1 MTAHRARLSKTAGY
15 YAAFIA
21 LGLTSASLGPTLS
34 GLAANTGT
42 AISQISILF
51 TARAFGYLL
60 GSLLGGRLFDRMRGH
75 PVMALMLAG
84 MVASM
89 ALAPGLSLLWL
100 LAGAILLI
108 GVAEGVVDVG
118 GNTLIVWVHRGDVGP
133 YMNGLHFFYGVGAFI
148 SPLIVGQVLLRSGG
162 EITWAYWIVA
172 LLMLPVVL
180 YMARQPSPVNQDVVE
195 EENAAKP
202 ANPTLVALIALFIF
216 LYVGA
221 EISFGGW
228 ISTYA
233 VALGLA
239 TPAAA
244 AYLTSGFW
252 GALTVGRLLAIPLAA
267 RFRPRT
273 ILLVDLLGCMAAV
286 GLILV
291 YPASITVAW
300 VGSIGAGLFMAS
312 VFPTTL
318 SLAERRM
325 PITGQVTSWFFVG
338 ASLGSMTV
346 PYIIGQLFESTGP
359 VVTMIAILVC
369 LALAVAVY
377 TRVVGWQTTT
387 VHEGS

>member
-1 MTAHRARLSKTAGY
+1 MTEQRARLSKTAGY

-51 TARAFGYLL
+51 SARAFGYLL

-84 MVASM
+84 MVTSM
-89 ALAPGLSLLWL
+89 ALVPGLKLLWL
-100 LAGAILLI
+100 LALVILLI
-108 GVAEGVVDVG
+108 GVAEGSVDVG
-118 GNTLIVWVHRGDVGP
+118 ANTLIVWVHRGDVGP

-162 EITWAYWIVA
+162 GIAWAYWVVA
-172 LLMLPVVL
+172 VIMVPVVL
-180 YMARQPSPVNQDVVE
+180 YMARQPSPVNQDVIE
-195 EENAAKP
+195 KDSADTKLASP
-202 ANPTLVALIALFIF
+202 ALVALISLFIF

-228 ISTYA
+228 IYTYA

-252 GALTVGRLLAIPLAA
+252 GALTVGRLLAIPVAA

-273 ILLVDLLGCMAAV
+273 ILLVDLLGSMAAV

-291 YPASITVAW
+291 YPASLTVAW

-359 VVTMIAILVC
+359 VVTMIAILIC
-369 LALAVAVY
+369 LVLAVGVY
-377 TRVVGWQTTT
+377 TRVVGWKTK
-387 VHEGS
+387 EG

>member
-60 GSLLGGRLFDRMRGH
+60 GSLLGGRLFDRMAGH
-75 PVMALMLAG
+75 PVMALMVAG

-89 ALAPGLSLLWL
+89 ALVPGLSLLWL

-162 EITWAYWIVA
+162 DITWAYWIVA

-180 YMARQPSPVNQDVVE
+180 YIARQPSPVNQDVVE
-195 EENAAKP
+195 KESAAKP
-202 ANPTLVALIALFIF
+202 PSPTLVALIALFIF

-239 TPAAA
+239 TPTTA

-291 YPASITVAW
+291 YPASLTVAW

-369 LALAVAVY
+369 LALAVGVY
-377 TRVVGWQTTT
+377 TRVVGWKKKG
-387 VHEGS
+387 E

>member
-1 MTAHRARLSKTAGY
+1 MTEHRARLSKTAGY

-51 TARAFGYLL
+51 SARAFGYLL

-89 ALAPGLSLLWL
+89 ALAPGLGLLWML
-100 LAGAILLI
+100 TGAILLI

-118 GNTLIVWVHRGDVGP
+118 GNTLIVWVHRGAVGP

-162 EITWAYWIVA
+162 DIAWAYWIVA
-172 LLMLPVVL
+172 VLMLPVVL
-180 YMARQPSPVNQDVVE
+180 YVARQPSPVNQDVVE
-195 EENAAKP
+195 KESAAKP
-202 ANPTLVALIALFIF
+202 ASPTLVALIALFIF

-291 YPASITVAW
+291 YPASLTVAW

-346 PYIIGQLFESTGP
+346 PFIIGQLFESTGP

-369 LALAVAVY
+369 LALAVGVY

>member
-1 MTAHRARLSKTAGY
+1 MTAHRARLNKTAGY

-42 AISQISILF
+42 AISQISVLF

-75 PVMALMLAG
+75 PLMALMLAG
-84 MVASM
+84 MVGSM
-89 ALAPGLSLLWL
+89 ALVPGLSLLWL

-162 EITWAYWIVA
+162 DIAWAYWIVA

-180 YMARQPSPVNQDVVE
+180 YVARQPSPVNQDVVE
-195 EENAAKP
+195 QESAVKP
-202 ANPTLVALIALFIF
+202 ASPVLVALISLFIF

-233 VALGLA
+233 VTLGLA

-291 YPASITVAW
+291 YPASLTVAW
-300 VGSIGAGLFMAS
+300 VGSIGAGIFMAS

-346 PYIIGQLFESTGP
+346 PLIIGQLFESTGP
-359 VVTMIAILVC
+359 VVTMIAILIC
-369 LALAVAVY
+369 LVLAVGVY
-377 TRVVGWQTTT
+377 TRVVGWKKK
-387 VHEGS
+387 EA

>member
-1 MTAHRARLSKTAGY
+1 MTAHRARLNKTAGY

-42 AISQISILF
+42 AISQISVLF

-84 MVASM
+84 MVGSM
-89 ALAPGLSLLWL
+89 ALVPGLSLLWL

-162 EITWAYWIVA
+162 DIAWAYWIVA

-180 YMARQPSPVNQDVVE
+180 YVARQPSPVNQDVVE
-195 EENAAKP
+195 KESAAKP
-202 ANPTLVALIALFIF
+202 ASPVLVALISLFIF

-233 VALGLA
+233 VTLGLA

-291 YPASITVAW
+291 YPASLTVAW

-359 VVTMIAILVC
+359 VVTMIAILIC
-369 LALAVAVY
+369 LVLAVGVY
-377 TRVVGWQTTT
+377 TRVVGWKKK
-387 VHEGS
+387 EA

>member
-60 GSLLGGRLFDRMRGH
+60 GSLLGGRLFDRMAGH
-75 PVMALMLAG
+75 PVMALMVAG

-89 ALAPGLSLLWL
+89 ALVPGLSLLWL

-162 EITWAYWIVA
+162 GIAWAYWIVA

-180 YMARQPSPVNQDVVE
+180 YIARQPSPVNQDVVE
-195 EENAAKP
+195 KESAAKP
-202 ANPTLVALIALFIF
+202 PSPTLVTLIALFIF

-239 TPAAA
+239 TPTTA

-291 YPASITVAW
+291 YPASLTVAW

-369 LALAVAVY
+369 LALAVGVY
-377 TRVVGWQTTT
+377 TRVVGWKKKG
-387 VHEGS
+387 E

>member
-1 MTAHRARLSKTAGY
+1 MTEQRARLSKTAGY

-51 TARAFGYLL
+51 SARAFGYLL

-84 MVASM
+84 MVTSM
-89 ALAPGLSLLWL
+89 ALVPGLKLLWL
-100 LAGAILLI
+100 LALVILLI
-108 GVAEGVVDVG
+108 GVAEGSVDVG
-118 GNTLIVWVHRGDVGP
+118 ANTLIVWVHRGDVGP

-162 EITWAYWIVA
+162 GIAWAYWVVA
-172 LLMLPVVL
+172 VIMVPVVL
-180 YMARQPSPVNQDVVE
+180 YMARQPSPVNQDVIE
-195 EENAAKP
+195 KDSADTKLASP
-202 ANPTLVALIALFIF
+202 ALVALISLFIF

-228 ISTYA
+228 IYTYA

-252 GALTVGRLLAIPLAA
+252 GALTVGRLLAIPVAA

-273 ILLVDLLGCMAAV
+273 ILLVDLLGSMAAV

-291 YPASITVAW
+291 YPASLTVAW

-359 VVTMIAILVC
+359 VVTMIAILIC
-369 LALAVAVY
+369 LVLAVGVY
-377 TRVVGWQTTT
+377 TRVVGWKKK
-387 VHEGS
+387 EG

>member
-1 MTAHRARLSKTAGY
+1 MTEQRARLSKTAGY

-51 TARAFGYLL
+51 SARAFGYLL

-84 MVASM
+84 MVTSM
-89 ALAPGLSLLWL
+89 ALVPGLKLLWL
-100 LAGAILLI
+100 LALVILLI
-108 GVAEGVVDVG
+108 GVAEGSVDVG
-118 GNTLIVWVHRGDVGP
+118 ANTLIVWVHRGDVGP

-162 EITWAYWIVA
+162 GITWAYWVVA
-172 LLMLPVVL
+172 VIMVPVVL
-180 YMARQPSPVNQDVVE
+180 YMARQPSPVNQDVIE
-195 EENAAKP
+195 KDSADTKLASP
-202 ANPTLVALIALFIF
+202 ALVALISLFIF

-228 ISTYA
+228 IYTYA

-252 GALTVGRLLAIPLAA
+252 GALTVGRLLAIPVAA

-273 ILLVDLLGCMAAV
+273 ILLVDLLGSMAAV

-291 YPASITVAW
+291 YPASLTVAW

-359 VVTMIAILVC
+359 VVTMIAILIC
-369 LALAVAVY
+369 LVLAVGVY
-377 TRVVGWQTTT
+377 TRVVGWKTK
-387 VHEGS
+387 EG

>member
-1 MTAHRARLSKTAGY
+1 MTTDHRARLGKTAGY

-75 PVMALMLAG
+75 PVMALMVAG

-89 ALAPGLSLLWL
+89 ALAPGLNLLWL

-162 EITWAYWIVA
+162 DITWAYWIVA

-180 YMARQPSPVNQDVVE
+180 YIARQPSPVNQDVVE
-195 EENAAKP
+195 KDSAAKP
-202 ANPTLVALIALFIF
+202 ASPTLVALIALFIF

-228 ISTYA
+228 IYTYA

-291 YPASITVAW
+291 YPASLTVAW

-359 VVTMIAILVC
+359 VVTMIAILIC
-369 LALAVAVY
+369 LVLAVGVY
-377 TRVVGWQTTT
+377 TRVVGWQKK
-387 VHEGS
+387 